1 MTKKDFKA
9 SIEAGIKSQDTA
21 DKDRFGKADSVLA
34 NLNPAEDQ
42 KPRSPPTPA
51 PSRTLVVR
59 HTFSM
64 SESDYS
70 LLEALRKAAAAVPAG
85 PIFSASDICRAAI
98 HAISGYSGEEVIA
111 AVVRLERLRPGKR
124 S

>member
-1 MTKKDFKA
+1 MTKKDFTTRLGA
-9 SIEAGIKSQDTA
+9 SIKAQDA
-21 DKDRFGKADSVLA
+21 AVIERFGKADAVLSNVSA
-34 NLNPAEDQ
+34 AVEPEQNAA
-42 KPRSPPTPA
+42 RPA

-64 SESDYS
+64 AESDYAM
-70 LLEALRKAAAAVPAG
+70 LEALRKAAAAVPGG

-98 HAISGYSGEEVIA
+98 HAISGYSGDEVIA
-111 AVVRLERLRPGKR
+111 AVDRLERLRPGRR

>member
-1 MTKKDFKA
+1 MTKKDFKGR
-9 SIEAGIKSQDTA
+9 IEAGIKSQDNA

-34 NLNPAEDQ
+34 NLHAAAEKQ
-42 KPRSPPTPA
+42 CQAEQPMV
-51 PSRTLVVR
+51 SRTLVVR

-64 SESDYS
+64 AESDYA
-70 LLEALRKAAAAVPAG
+70 LLEALRKAAAAVPGG

-111 AVVRLERLRPGKR
+111 AVDKLERLRPGKR

>member
-9 SIEAGIKSQDTA
+9 NLGASIKAQDA
-21 DKDRFGKADSVLA
+21 AVIERFGKADAVLSNVSA
-34 NLNPAEDQ
+34 AVEPEQNAA
-42 KPRSPPTPA
+42 RPA

-64 SESDYS
+64 AESDYAM
-70 LLEALRKAAAAVPAG
+70 LEALRKAAAAVPGG

-98 HAISGYSGEEVIA
+98 HAISGYKGEQVIA
-111 AVVRLERLRPGKR
+111 AVERLERLRPGRR

>member
-1 MTKKDFKA
+1 MTKKDFKGRLGTSMNA
-9 SIEAGIKSQDTA
+9 QVVA
-21 DKDRFGKADSVLA
+21 DIDRFGKADSVLSSLDA
-34 NLNPAEDQ
+34 AADKQRQAEQ
-42 KPRSPPTPA
+42 PT

-64 SESDYS
+64 SETDYS
-70 LLEALRKAAAAVPAG
+70 MLEALRKAAAAVPGG

-111 AVVRLERLRPGKR
+111 AVDRLERLRPGKR

>member
-9 SIEAGIKSQDTA
+9 SIEASIKAQDAA
-21 DKDRFGKADSVLA
+21 DNGRFEKADSVLS
-34 NLNPAEDQ
+34 NLDAAAATPQ
-42 KPRSPPTPA
+42 STPKPP

-64 SESDYS
+64 SEGDYA
-70 LLEALRKAAAAVPAG
+70 LLDALRKAAAAVPGG

-98 HAISGYSGEEVIA
+98 HAIRGYSGEEVIA
-111 AVVRLERLRPGKR
+111 AVDKLERLRPGRR